1 MDLALCTFFLT
12 ESSAAY
18 GGSYAPTF
26 SPYKGVGN
34 GAVFGSSVSAI
45 GNNNSSKS
53 SYLDNVKKTNSPVVP
68 SSMIYNSSSSTSSP
82 VKHPMSIG
90 SHSGTYP
97 GISSLKKKSPLQSS
111 SPKAVP
117 SQGTSSSSYPGLMN
131 SSSSSSS
138 VANVT
143 GVSGLRPA
151 SVKTTSIY
159 PTTIS
164 SSYSTVGAAED
175 YSARSAEKGIPIH
188 EDYTI
193 SSKSPLRERL
203 VQYYQLAV
211 SAMESI
217 TSDPRTKCGY
227 EKVMSFMTSL
237 HNEIVLYRRHIAA
250 GGLLLPDAINED
262 ENFADKLLSS
272 ADLLSDFKVKYRGY
286 EVAVT
291 SQEVGRSQLKL
302 AMTNVLHTE
311 FTMKNIMENLESRM
325 HSTVNN
331 N

>member
-1 MDLALCTFFLT
+1 M
-12 ESSAAY
+12 
-18 GGSYAPTF
+18 
-26 SPYKGVGN
+26 
-34 GAVFGSSVSAI
+34 
-45 GNNNSSKS
+45 
-53 SYLDNVKKTNSPVVP
+53 
-68 SSMIYNSSSSTSSP
+68 YNSSSSSSSP

-90 SHSGTYP
+90 SHTESHP
-97 GISSLKKKSPLQSS
+97 GISNLKKKSPLQSS
-111 SPKAVP
+111 TSKALL
-117 SQGTSSSSYPGLMN
+117 SQGTAVSSYPGLMN
-131 SSSSSSS
+131 TSSSSSS
-138 VANVT
+138 VANLT
-143 GVSGLRPA
+143 GVSAFRQAP
-151 SVKTTSIY
+151 VKTTSNY

-164 SSYSTVGAAED
+164 SSYSTVGAVED
-175 YSARSAEKGIPIH
+175 YSARSAEKSIPIH

-203 VQYYQLAV
+203 VQYYQLAL

-237 HNEIVLYRRHIAA
+237 HNEIVLYKRHIAA
-250 GGLLLPDAINED
+250 GGILLPDAINED
-262 ENFADKLLSS
+262 EVFADKLLSS

-286 EVAVT
+286 EVAVA

-325 HSTVNN
+325 HNN
-331 N
+331 